1 MANDLLCRWLFC
13 TDGDDHME
21 TGRDVYNPITGKKL
35 KGKDGKDASFNIKY
49 GKGFAKGHV
58 YSDKVTIGGITVN
71 QAIGCATSVSKED
84 IDDRNMDG
92 LIGLAFNSGSKNLPT
107 GLTQKATATKSA
119 MNSGNNIFLPLLIN
133 PLNT

>member
-1 MANDLLCRWLFC
+1 MVLLFRWLFC

-21 TGRDVYNPITGKKL
+21 SGRDVYNPVTGKKL
-35 KGKDGKDASFNIKY
+35 KGKDGKDANFNIKY

-58 YSDKVTIGGITVN
+58 YSDQVQLGGVTVN

-84 IDDRNMDG
+84 VDDRNMDG
-92 LIGLAFNSGSKNLPT
+92 LVGLAFNSGSKNLPS

-119 MNSGNNIFLPLLIN
+119 VNSGN
-133 PLNT
+133 